1 LKNHSLVY
9 VKFPKFG
16 LGNLL
21 LIWANAFIF
30 SHLNNL
36 PLLTSP
42 WWGIHFGSWVRKEK
56 SKRFYFGYFNSSSFK
71 EYVKY
76 FFILVFAKKVRNN
89 VFNKHYVY
97 RDGSSILFYFD
108 SLIFNNH
115 MFLDILPY
123 RDIIKH
129 ELLNLL
135 KVDLRN
141 RYLSMSHFDIGIHI
155 RRGDFVVTDQATPID
170 YFLTILKIIRESF
183 HPNMKVKIF
192 SDAYDHELA
201 NILSLDGVSRSTN
214 TDDILDLLEL
224 SKSKVLIMSKSSSFS
239 YWAGFL
245 SSGLVVKAK
254 DDWQERICFNPEHE
268 LIFDMNEQDVFR
280 HSLKSFSDL
289 NFTS

>member
-192 SDAYDHELA
+192 SDA
-201 NILSLDGVSRSTN
+201 
-214 TDDILDLLEL
+214 